1 MRGIY
6 FTIFAAVLILYCGEV
21 MPNQD
26 FGPPARDEI
35 QIGPNGIGMP
45 MGRILLIKKE
55 DSYWAVKF
63 SSHEKRKDGSY
74 SRYELYEISKA
85 RFKKLQD
92 GEIYLKESKSWHIIL
107 NLFHRDYTRYAD
119 KLKFG
124 SIELFAHA
132 SDVSEHAWV
141 YFGINPGSAYTDL
154 RLAPTPW
161 TEISAVALDEKRI
174 KWYQYDTNRI
184 RENVPIDKLWD

>member
-1 MRGIY
+1 
-6 FTIFAAVLILYCGEV
+6 

-26 FGPPARDEI
+26 LGPPAPDEI

-45 MGRILLIKKE
+45 MGRFLLIKKG

-63 SSHEKRKDGSY
+63 INHENRKDGSY

-85 RFKKLQD
+85 RFKKLRD
-92 GEIYLKESKSWHIIL
+92 GEIHLKESKSWHIIL
-107 NLFHRDYTRYAD
+107 NLFHRDYLRYAD

-124 SIELFAHA
+124 SFELFAHA

-141 YFGINPGSAYTDL
+141 YFGINPGLAYPDL
-154 RLAPTPW
+154 RLAPTPCRG
-161 TEISAVALDEKRI
+161 ISEVALDDKRI
-174 KWYQYDTNRI
+174 KWYQYDTNRG
-184 RENVPIDKLWD
+184 RENVPIGKLWQ